1 MQGLLIVSEL
11 VDGIWPKQLE
21 IQIIDGI
28 SLSGQDNKV
37 REVLL
42 GTTPLITIELLC

>member
-1 MQGLLIVSEL
+1 MVFGLQAI
-11 VDGIWPKQLE
+11 KFKK
-21 IQIIDGI
+21 IDGI

-42 GTTPLITIELLC
+42 GSNYRERFN